1 MVPGASPSALYFHHA
16 FSYATIIVLSRL
28 AGPQGER
35 DRLKI
40 VGPKSDF
47 VSLGSLSPS
56 QHVEKLSLVMVTLVP
71 ISGDANGYRAVDQ
84 TVYFGT
90 NGLDFDAYKS
100 LANLNRPSLD

>member
-16 FSYATIIVLSRL
+16 FSYATTIIVLSRL

-47 VSLGSLSPS
+47 ISLGPPSPS
-56 QHVEKLSLVMVTLVP
+56 QHSEKLFNDLWALH
-71 ISGDANGYRAVDQ
+71 
-84 TVYFGT
+84 
-90 NGLDFDAYKS
+90 
-100 LANLNRPSLD
+100 